1 MLLMSNWHI
10 FGRKKGEEP
19 LGFLGLV
26 SSKGNPRSVVVGE
39 HGEDWL
45 ELVAVPENSIIK
57 VI

>member
-1 MLLMSNWHI
+1 MGNWHI

-19 LGFLGLV
+19 LGFLGLI
-26 SSKGNPRSVVVGE
+26 SSKENPRSVVVE
-39 HGEDWL
+39 KYGEDWL